1 MLTLRYTLLADGSSD
16 RILLNPID
24 WLLEGL
30 LPNYIIRGEL
40 ADFTF
45 VKNPPHIGNLRE
57 RIRLAFQLFPCDLL
71 FIHRDAERSLW
82 EDRAV
87 EIQSA
92 IADLGALDV
101 KFLKVIPIRMTEA
114 WLLIDE
120 AAIRAAAG
128 NRNSNIPLNLPSVQ
142 RLESVPDPKSE
153 LIKILKT
160 AGELGGR
167 KLEQFNARAAIHRV
181 AENIADFSPLRRLSA
196 FQRLE
201 SEVRDLIPNL

>member
-1 MLTLRYTLLADGSSD
+1 MHTLRYTLLADGSSD
-16 RILLNPID
+16 RILLNPIN
-24 WLLEGL
+24 WLLEDL
-30 LPNYIIRGEL
+30 LPNHIIRGEM

-45 VKNPPHIGNLRE
+45 VKNPPPIGNLLE

-71 FIHRDAERSLW
+71 FIHRDAERSSW
-82 EDRAV
+82 EDRAS

-92 IADLGALDV
+92 IDDLLALDI

-128 NRNSNIPLNLPSVQ
+128 NRNSNIPLNLPPIQ
-142 RLESVPDPKSE
+142 RLESISDPKSE
-153 LIKILKT
+153 LIQILKT
-160 AGELGGR
+160 AGELSGR

-181 AENIADFSPLRRLSA
+181 AENIPDFSPLLRLSA

-201 SEVRDLIPNL
+201 SEVRDMISYL